1 MKASSFFTRE
11 QQSRIVAAIHEAENE
26 TSGEVRVHIETSC
39 HGDVL
44 DRAAWIFNKLG
55 MQKTKERNGV
65 LFYLAIKHRKFAVLG
80 DAGINAKVPAGFW
93 DDVKELL
100 KGNFVEGRFSEGLSE
115 GILLAGKHLKEHF
128 PHQKDDV
135 NELSDEISFD
145 KPVENK

>member
-1 MKASSFFTRE
+1 MKASSFFSKE
-11 QQSRIVAAIHEAENE
+11 QQETIVAAIHEAENA
-26 TSGEVRVHIETSC
+26 TSGEVRVHIESSC

-65 LFYLAIKHRKFAVLG
+65 LFYLAVEHRKFAVIG
-80 DAGINAKVPAGFW
+80 DGGINAKVPAGFW

-100 KGNFVEGRFSEGLSE
+100 RKEFIEGRFTEGLSA
-115 GILLAGKHLKEHF
+115 GIILAGKHLKEHF
-128 PHQKDDV
+128 PHQIDDV

-145 KPVENK
+145 KPHEGR